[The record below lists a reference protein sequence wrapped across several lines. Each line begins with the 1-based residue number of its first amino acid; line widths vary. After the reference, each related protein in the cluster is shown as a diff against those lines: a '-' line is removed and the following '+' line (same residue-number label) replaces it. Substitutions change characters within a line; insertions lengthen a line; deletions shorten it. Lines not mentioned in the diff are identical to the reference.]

1 MVEKQKKSLIKV
13 SFYAGLRD
21 LFGIKKV
28 IIFFFEEPTFRSLL
42 KKIKKQ
48 IKKAYEII
56 DNEGNLRNNVML
68 CINGKLINFGDLDD
82 FFLNDKDQVD
92 LMPLPSGG

>member
-1 MVEKQKKSLIKV
+1 
-13 SFYAGLRD
+13 
-21 LFGIKKV
+21 
-28 IIFFFEEPTFRSLL
+28 
-42 KKIKKQ
+42 
-48 IKKAYEII
+48 
-56 DNEGNLRNNVML
+56 ML